1 MNTSELLQQGLELL
15 LHIEDEAGVL
25 TEESVA
31 LVDNWLEGTTDKL
44 AGIFY
49 VRQQTRG
56 QISILKEEEARLKS
70 RRQAME
76 KLVDYL
82 GDNAMFLLKQ
92 REAFGEEPKAKT
104 PLYTVWVQASK
115 SVALADGSTIEDVP
129 EKFRV
134 PQPDKLNKAEARQVM
149 TEGMGIH
156 GLELIESESV
166 RWG

>member
-1 MNTSELLQQGLELL
+1 MNTNELLQQGLELL

-25 TEESVA
+25 TEKSVA

-56 QISILKEEEARLKS
+56 QIAILKEEQARLEG
-70 RRQAME
+70 RRRAME

-92 REAFGEEPKAKT
+92 REAFGEEAKVKT
-104 PLYTVWVQASK
+104 PHYTVWVQTSK

-129 EKFRV
+129 ERFRA
-134 PQPDKLNKAEARQVM
+134 PQPDRLKKAEARQVM

-166 RWG
+166 RWR

>member
-1 MNTSELLQQGLELL
+1 MNTNELLQQGLELL

-25 TEESVA
+25 TEKSAA

-56 QISILKEEEARLKS
+56 QIAILKEEQARLEG
-70 RRQAME
+70 RRRALE
-76 KLVDYL
+76 RLVEYL

-92 REAFGEEPKAKT
+92 REAFGEEPKVKT
-104 PLYTVWVQASK
+104 PHYTVWVQTSK
-115 SVALADGSTIEDVP
+115 SVALADGMSIEDVP
-129 EKFRV
+129 EGFRA
-134 PQPDKLNKAEARQVM
+134 PQPDRLKKADARKVM
-149 TEGMGIH
+149 TGGMGIH

-166 RWG
+166 RWR